1 MCIKQQTHT
10 YMKLKHMFRRS
21 HFGFRAL
28 ADMGKNA
35 LKGLEWSRLGHNPG
49 LVRLNHG
56 KTKVGDFHTLPCSF
70 LKAIQAQKKTF
81 SAGESV
87 EMAESQQRVAAE
99 EDRKQAPLSVRL
111 AMAALARLRDPMIQ
125 QNKDDK
131 VKDVATKENMKQAAA
146 SHRASQAGNG
156 CARKEILY

>member
-1 MCIKQQTHT
+1 MCVYMCITQQTHTHT
-10 YMKLKHMFRRS
+10 YMKLKHMYRRS
-21 HFGFRAL
+21 HVGFKAL

-70 LKAIQAQKKTF
+70 LKAIQAKKKTF

-111 AMAALARLRDPMIQ
+111 AMAALARLRDPIE
-125 QNKDDK
+125 D
-131 VKDVATKENMKQAAA
+131 ATE
-146 SHRASQAGNG
+146 
-156 CARKEILY
+156 